1 MIRRPAPVPKG
12 RTVPVPVVVVS
23 TVDPILR
30 EVAVASALTELPRTA
45 VLRIDL
51 HPDEGELRRVIS
63 DSDGVV
69 EDETVLME
77 HACMGCA
84 VREDA
89 LPTLARM
96 VGQRRWDRIVL
107 LSPTTAEATPA
118 SRPLAAPDI
127 ARRLGIRLAGVLAVV
142 DVDTVTDDIMGDDLL
157 SDRSLAAGVDDQRS
171 VGEALGA
178 QLSHADLLL
187 TVGESPAGLTLVD
200 HLRGRGSD
208 RSSLYDTAGVEL
220 FRSRHRAE
228 LAEARIDPRHL
239 QPPQAADAHGVW
251 SLDLVSDRPLHPGRF
266 LDRIED
272 LGTGRL
278 RSRGRFVLPTRRD
291 TVCVWDGAGGQV
303 SIGHGGGW
311 DSVAPSTRLVFTG
324 VDDDR
329 SRVRETFADVL
340 LTDAE
345 WVAGPDRWRHTD
357 DGLADWLGDGPG

>member
-1 MIRRPAPVPKG
+1 M
-12 RTVPVPVVVVS
+12 PVPVVVVS
-23 TVDPILR
+23 TVDPVLR
-30 EVAVASALTELPRTA
+30 EMAAVSALTELPGTA

-51 HPDEGELRRVIS
+51 HPDEGELRRVVS
-63 DSDGVV
+63 DSSGTV
-69 EDETVLME
+69 EDETVLMD

-96 VGQRRWDRIVL
+96 VAQRRWDRIVL

-118 SRPLAAPDI
+118 SRPLGAPDV

-157 SDRSLAAGVDDQRS
+157 SDRALGAGIDDQRS

-178 QLSHADLLL
+178 QISHADLLL
-187 TVGESPAGLTLVD
+187 TVGADPAGLTLVD
-200 HLRGRGSD
+200 HLRGRGSH
-208 RSSLYDTAGVEL
+208 RSSLYDTAGLEL
-220 FRSRHRAE
+220 FRVRHRAA
-228 LAEARIDPRHL
+228 LAEARLDPRRV
-239 QPPQAADAHGVW
+239 QPPQVADAHGVW

-272 LGTGRL
+272 LGSGRL

-311 DSVAPSTRLVFTG
+311 DSIPPTTRMVFTG

-329 SRVRETFADVL
+329 RRVQETFAELV

-345 WVAGPDRWRHTD
+345 WVAGPARWRHAD
-357 DGLADWLGDGPG
+357 DGLGDWLGGDRD